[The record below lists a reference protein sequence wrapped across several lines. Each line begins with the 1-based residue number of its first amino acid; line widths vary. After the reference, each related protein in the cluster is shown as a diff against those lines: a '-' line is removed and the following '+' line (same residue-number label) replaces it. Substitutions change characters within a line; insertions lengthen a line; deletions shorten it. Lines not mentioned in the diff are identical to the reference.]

1 MLQDY
6 NDLTKW
12 TTTNIYR
19 FSRQLTDFQDYDIT
33 GCFDESHIMHLL
45 IKMDW
50 RMDEDLMVKLIVILI
65 INLLIVLTNAG
76 HF

>member
-50 RMDEDLMVKLIVILI
+50 RMDEDLMVKLIVISI
-65 INLLIVLTNAG
+65 ISLLIVLTNAG